1 MNREIKFR
9 GKDLEYGCWA
19 HGDLMQHNDGDV
31 LIGIHSQHWTDDGY
45 SNPYYKEVRNVD
57 EDTVSQYTGLKDKN
71 GVEIYEGDIMRKKPG
86 KKYKGVV
93 VWDKEKCRFQCEW
106 TDGSMP
112 SSIDIVIFNR
122 GHVIGNVYDNP
133 ELIGVTK

>member
-1 MNREIKFR
+1 MRDIKFR
-9 GKDLEYGCWA
+9 GKRKRNGEWIY
-19 HGDLMQHNDGDV
+19 GDLCRQQDTTYIFPFDA
-31 LIGIHSQHWTDDGY
+31 TDSYDNY
-45 SNPYYKEVRNVD
+45 EV
-57 EDTVSQYTGLKDKN
+57 ESDTVGQYTGLKDNN

-93 VWDKEKCRFQCEW
+93 VWDKEKCRFQGEW

-112 SSIDIVIFNR
+112 SSIDIAIFNR

-133 ELIGVTK
+133 ELI